1 MSRVLQRST
10 VIIATLLGAASSIRA
25 QVASSPPA
33 TMDSAFARARALV
46 ASGNGAAGRLLVD
59 SVLAATD
66 PASPSYADALYWH
79 AMLASSESDAERDYR
94 RIVVEYA
101 LAPRAADALLQLAQL
116 ESGHGD
122 RSSATSH
129 LARFFNENPSHPE
142 RGRAGALLTRLL
154 FEQNDLP
161 RACSALRQT
170 LAVIPDSVVEA
181 RNQLT
186 YYAPR
191 CTALDAS
198 PGSRVPVSAGGGGGG
213 RGGRG
218 SPDSAAARRDTVV
231 ARAAPARYT
240 LQVATYGTKA
250 EADRVAARLRARDID
265 ARVVGVKKPFRVRIG
280 RYTTRGNAAAAQR
293 ELRSKKVTTFVT
305 DIEPEDK

>member
-10 VIIATLLGAASSIRA
+10 VIIATLLGAAASIPA

-79 AMLASSESDAERDYR
+79 AMLASSENDAERDYR

-122 RSSATSH
+122 RSSATTH

-161 RACSALRQT
+161 RACAALRQT

-191 CTALDAS
+191 CAALDAS
-198 PGSRVPVSAGGGGGG
+198 PGSRVPVSGGGG
-213 RGGRG
+213 GGRG

-280 RYTTRGNAAAAQR
+280 RYTTRGNAVAAQR

>member
-1 MSRVLQRST
+1 MLRALQRST
-10 VIIATLLGAASSIRA
+10 VIIAMLLGAAAPIWA
-25 QVASSPPA
+25 QIASSQPA
-33 TMDSAFARARALV
+33 SMDSAFARARALV

-79 AMLASSESDAERDYR
+79 AMLASNDSDAERDYR

-122 RSSATSH
+122 RSSATTH

-170 LAVIPDSVVEA
+170 LAVIPDSAVEA

-191 CTALDAS
+191 CTALDVS
-198 PGSRVPVSAGGGGGG
+198 PGSRVPVSGG
-213 RGGRG
+213 GGRG
-218 SPDSAAARRDTVV
+218 SPDSAGARRDTVV

-240 LQVATYGTKA
+240 LQVAAYGTKA
-250 EADRVAARLRARDID
+250 EADRVVARLRARDVD
-265 ARVVGVKKPFRVRIG
+265 ARVVGSKKPFRVRIG
-280 RYTTRGNAAAAQR
+280 RYTTRGNAVAAQR

>member
-1 MSRVLQRST
+1 MLRTLQRST
-10 VIIATLLGAASSIRA
+10 VIIAMLLCTAAPLGA
-25 QVASSPPA
+25 QVASGQPA
-33 TMDSAFARARALV
+33 SMDSAFARARALA

-79 AMLASSESDAERDYR
+79 AMLASNDSDAERDYR

-101 LAPRAADALLQLAQL
+101 LATRAADALLQLAQL
-116 ESGHGD
+116 ESGQGD
-122 RSSATSH
+122 RASATTH

-170 LAVIPDSVVEA
+170 LAVIPDSAVEA

-191 CTALDAS
+191 CTALDVS
-198 PGSRVPVSAGGGGGG
+198 PSSRVPVPGGA
-213 RGGRG
+213 GRG
-218 SPDSAAARRDTVV
+218 SPDSAGARRDTVM

-240 LQVATYGTKA
+240 LQVAAYGTKA
-250 EADRVAARLRARDID
+250 EADRVVARFRARDID
-265 ARVVGVKKPFRVRIG
+265 ARVVGSKKPFRVRIG
-280 RYTTRGNAAAAQR
+280 RYTTRGNAVAAQR

>member
-10 VIIATLLGAASSIRA
+10 VIIATLLGAAAPIRA

-33 TMDSAFARARALV
+33 SMDSAFARARSLV

-79 AMLASSESDAERDYR
+79 AMLAASESDAERDYR

-101 LAPRAADALLQLAQL
+101 LAPRAADALLQLGQL

-122 RSSATSH
+122 RSSATIH

-161 RACSALRQT
+161 RACAALRQT

-191 CTALDAS
+191 CTALDVS
-198 PGSRVPVSAGGGGGG
+198 PGSRVPVSGG
-213 RGGRG
+213 GGRG
-218 SPDSAAARRDTVV
+218 SPDSAAAHRDTVV

-265 ARVVGVKKPFRVRIG
+265 ARVVGDKKPFRVRIG
-280 RYTTRGNAAAAQR
+280 RYTTRGNAVAAQR